1 MTLGGGIAVGTGL
14 GSFFICL
21 TVFIINRFPRAQVV
35 QDVTPSVLDFLSEN
49 TKAIVNLDKTF
60 TKSIE
65 QFDRTHTKVNNI
77 EKVAERNSER
87 IDLAI
92 KEMEEIKTT
101 TSGTN
106 STVTEIR
113 TTQGLIAGKILK

>member
-1 MTLGGGIAVGTGL
+1 MDMTLGGGIAVGTGL

-92 KEMEEIKTT
+92 KEME
-101 TSGTN
+101 
-106 STVTEIR
+106 
-113 TTQGLIAGKILK
+113 